1 MPISSSFPLVLFR
14 NENSTITVYI
24 AHYMQQA
31 MVPFYI
37 NRNMA
42 LPKIYAY
49 NKHNDYIGSISPS
62 FILVPDNLW
71 LGRSSM
77 YMWVIAGYRL
87 LCEADVFD
95 ICRLFCSDIF
105 TYRLSYKVLDSGII
119 DNSQHSSRNSF
130 SFYFYFISLGAK
142 LFDYFGDMARIKSWF
157 PLISHTNMYDD
168 VEIHQRMYNLE
179 EE

>member
-1 MPISSSFPLVLFR
+1 
-14 NENSTITVYI
+14 
-24 AHYMQQA
+24 
-31 MVPFYI
+31 
-37 NRNMA
+37 MA

-119 DNSQHSSRNSF
+119 DISQHSSRNSF
-130 SFYFYFISLGAK
+130 SFYFYFIYPPVCHFFRRAYRNNFKTILTTQSIISWLK
-142 LFDYFGDMARIKSWF
+142 PPRQYFTSYLM
-157 PLISHTNMYDD
+157 
-168 VEIHQRMYNLE
+168 
-179 EE
+179 